1 MAEGVTPGTDGG
13 GELESTRGRELDT
26 RHSKELE
33 RYTPRVTH
41 GHETKFRF
49 SYAILVG
56 VGMAAVAAAVIFLV
70 AGKPPTPPQWSP
82 WKPTASG
89 DEALGQI
96 ANHIAPNYRLPTG
109 EQLVAVEGGPL
120 QIEGI
125 PVRIVL
131 RTRTAAS
138 PLDGKGA
145 LYSLCGLGKNC
156 SITLGK
162 PSIERT
168 LLMQREA
175 YELALYTFRYVGD
188 VKQVV
193 VLLPPAPGK
202 TPTQAM
208 FFKKSDLET
217 ALARPLRF
225 TLSGKPPSITS
236 LRTGPARD
244 FINKTTGRDVYNFDV
259 VQAQDASVLL
269 ELAHF
274 PLQDQNAGSSSSGS
288 GSGGGSGGGTP

>member
-1 MAEGVTPGTDGG
+1 MAEGVTPETSG
-13 GELESTRGRELDT
+13 GELEPVAGRELDT
-26 RHSKELE
+26 THSKELE

-41 GHETKFRF
+41 GHETRFRF
-49 SYAILVG
+49 SYAILAG
-56 VGMAAVAAAVIFLV
+56 VGMAAVAAAAIFLI
-70 AGKPPTPPQWSP
+70 AGKPPTPPAWST
-82 WKPTASG
+82 WEPTASG
-89 DEALGQI
+89 DQALGQI
-96 ANHIAPNYRLPTG
+96 ANHVAPNYRFPTG

-120 QIEGI
+120 QIAGI
-125 PVRIVL
+125 PVKIVL
-131 RTRTAAS
+131 RSRTAAS
-138 PLDGKGA
+138 PSDGKGA

-162 PSIERT
+162 PSHERT

-193 VLLPPAPGK
+193 VLLPPPPGK

-208 FFKKSDLET
+208 YFKKSDLEQE
-217 ALARPLRF
+217 LARPLRF
-225 TLSGKPPSITS
+225 TLSGKPPSIIS
-236 LRTGPARD
+236 LRGGSTRN
-244 FINKTTGRDVYNFDV
+244 FIKKTTGRDVYNFDV

-274 PLQDQNAGSSSSGS
+274 KLQGTAA
-288 GSGGGSGGGTP
+288 GSGGGSSGGGTP